1 MPTKDHYE
9 DPTIEWF
16 LELDGTIHFVDERCK
31 YRVKIEAKRTDVT
44 PERPHGLSY
53 ALTLHNA
60 DNERILGF
68 DNTHPIRARKGPS
81 GKRHRFH
88 DHRHRYDRTRVY
100 HFVDTATLITDF
112 YEAVGWILDELGVK
126 R

>member
-1 MPTKDHYE
+1 MPTEDHYD

-31 YRVKIEAKRTDVT
+31 YRVKIEAKRTDAT

-53 ALTLHNA
+53 SLTLHDA
-60 DNERILGF
+60 DNQRILGF
-68 DNTHPIRARKGPS
+68 DNAHPVRARKGPG

-112 YEAVGWILDELGVK
+112 YEAVDRILDEPGVK

>member
-1 MPTKDHYE
+1 MPRQGYYD

-16 LELDGTIHFVDERCK
+16 FELDGTIHFADERCK
-31 YRVKIEAKRTDVT
+31 YRIKITAKRTDVT
-44 PERPHGLSY
+44 AERPHGLRYS
-53 ALTLHNA
+53 LTLHDA

-68 DNTHPIRARKGPS
+68 DNAHPVRASKGP
-81 GKRHRFH
+81 GGRQHRFH

-100 HFVDTATLITDF
+100 RFVDTETLITDF
-112 YEAVGWILDELGVK
+112 YKAVDRILDEKGVK

>member
-1 MPTKDHYE
+1 MPTEDHYN
-9 DPTIEWF
+9 DPAIEWF

-31 YRVKIEAKRTDVT
+31 YRVKIEAKRTDAT

-53 ALTLHNA
+53 SLTLHDA
-60 DNERILGF
+60 DNQRILGF
-68 DNTHPIRARKGPS
+68 DNAHPVRARKGPG
-81 GKRHRFH
+81 GKQHRFH
-88 DHRHRYDRTRVY
+88 DHRHRYDKTRVY

-112 YEAVGWILDELGVK
+112 YEAVDRILDELGVK